1 MCSRICNLCIKSR
14 CFGCQP
20 DTFIIPYPLSLI
32 PQSLFAPPPP
42 QATCCLSTS
51 AASKPSRFLSVTCH
65 KQPSKGKLTVCW
77 NSIGT
82 ITQEPILQRCHTLP
96 GWDGGGWA
104 GMGWDGMVWEE
115 GVRVGGVI
123 RAERPLQHCLYSSTL
138 FSPPLIPSSPYNNI
152 HFYCPSVP
160 YQYVSIIKNVF
171 LFFICVFLG
180 TCGVQKDSL
189 VELSFHIPPT
199 NHQFVGDEDKPSAIV
214 FKDKILDR
222 ADVGPTD
229 DTSVVDFGG
238 CQLLTPRW
246 DGWDGLGRMGRRWG
260 WEGDGGAG
268 GILRHCCSG

>member
-1 MCSRICNLCIKSR
+1 M
-14 CFGCQP
+14 
-20 DTFIIPYPLSLI
+20 LSFHV
-32 PQSLFAPPPP
+32 SGK
-42 QATCCLSTS
+42 QA
-51 AASKPSRFLSVTCH
+51 FEI
-65 KQPSKGKLTVCW
+65 
-77 NSIGT
+77 SIGDVSQT
-82 ITQEPILQRCHTLP
+82 AIQGKADCVLEFHRDDNAGANSTEVPYSAWM
-96 GWDGGGWA
+96 GWG
-104 GMGWDGMVWEE
+104 GMGWDGMGWE
-115 GVRVGGVI
+115 GGVI

-138 FSPPLIPSSPYNNI
+138 FSPPLIPSSPYNDI

-160 YQYVSIIKNVF
+160 YQYVSIIKHVF
-171 LFFICVFLG
+171 LFFIYVFLG
-180 TCGVQKDSL
+180 TRGVQKDSL

-199 NHQFVGDEDKPSAIV
+199 NHQFVGDEDKPSAVV